1 MSRLKPDRKP
11 PLAKS
16 PIRLRPRRV
25 LGSNSNVMQTPSGRS
40 EIRFQQ
46 QADPILTGGSL
57 RRSEKA
63 RRTSGTWE
71 MEEADLRPE
80 YQSISWELRAL
91 AKMVGD
97 ELGKENCDAADMD
110 SDMKMNCGGGNSLVS
125 SPLFERGRFYEQYSA
140 RRNERLNRKNKI
152 QEAQTNS
159 FSSTTA
165 SVSKFKSYNNKLGV
179 TVESA
184 KRSSFTSTTSS
195 SSRKLQ
201 SSLRKSVVSAL
212 VETPIP
218 TPTPIQ
224 RKSTS
229 SQCEKQ
235 APPTLIP
242 TPTPR
247 YMLRS
252 MTNKENMKLPPLP
265 QQPSRNNPKASAIRG
280 GRKSGAPCSTPS
292 RVVGGY

>member
-152 QEAQTNS
+152 KEAQTNS

-218 TPTPIQ
+218 T
-224 RKSTS
+224 
-229 SQCEKQ
+229 
-235 APPTLIP
+235 LIP